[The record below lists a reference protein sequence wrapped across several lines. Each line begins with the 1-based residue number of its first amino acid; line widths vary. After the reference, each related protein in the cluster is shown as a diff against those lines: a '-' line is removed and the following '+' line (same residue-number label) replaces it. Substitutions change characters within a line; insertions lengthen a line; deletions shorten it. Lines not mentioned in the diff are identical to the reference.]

1 MSYCTK
7 PDQRIMIL
15 EGQFSGMSG
24 VVLSCIPETGYAK
37 VLLDNGTAV
46 ILIPPTCYDYEVI
59 ENKFEI

>member
-1 MSYCTK
+1 
-7 PDQRIMIL
+7 
-15 EGQFSGMSG
+15 MSG